1 MSTFAAESVRTDTHP
16 RRPAPRAGSR
26 SHRGSS
32 HDPRPAEQ
40 TLQLEVIAGG
50 DLARLARILATMV
63 NNSPMALAEVHVG
76 ERHAYPVPD
85 RTVVTHRGPVR
96 LTLHLRDRSRRLD
109 ALVVEEVVALVS
121 SMCRVVQVQ
130 RP

>member
-1 MSTFAAESVRTDTHP
+1 MSTVVTTSSRTDATPRHQGPRAAARVHRAPSRAHDAAER
-16 RRPAPRAGSR
+16 
-26 SHRGSS
+26 
-32 HDPRPAEQ
+32 
-40 TLQLEVIAGG
+40 TLQLEVVAGG
-50 DLARLARILATMV
+50 DPTRLARILATMV

-85 RTVVTHRGPVR
+85 RTVVTHRGPMR

-121 SMCRVVQVQ
+121 SMCRVVHVE
-130 RP
+130 RT

>member
-1 MSTFAAESVRTDTHP
+1 VSTVETTSIRTDAPLRHQG
-16 RRPAPRAGSR
+16 PRAGARVHRAPSR
-26 SHRGSS
+26 APER
-32 HDPRPAEQ
+32 
-40 TLQLEVIAGG
+40 TLQLEVVAGG
-50 DLARLARILATMV
+50 DPARLARILATMV

-121 SMCRVVQVQ
+121 SMCRVVHVE
-130 RP
+130 RS

>member
-1 MSTFAAESVRTDTHP
+1 MSTVETTSIRTDAPLRHQG
-16 RRPAPRAGSR
+16 PRAGARMHRAPSR
-26 SHRGSS
+26 GDEAPER
-32 HDPRPAEQ
+32 
-40 TLQLEVIAGG
+40 TLQLEVVAGG
-50 DLARLARILATMV
+50 DPARLARILATMV

-121 SMCRVVQVQ
+121 SMCQVVHVE
-130 RP
+130 RS

>member
-1 MSTFAAESVRTDTHP
+1 MSTVETTSIRTDAPLRHQG
-16 RRPAPRAGSR
+16 PRAGARMHRAPSR
-26 SHRGSS
+26 GDEAPER
-32 HDPRPAEQ
+32 
-40 TLQLEVIAGG
+40 TLQLEVVAGG
-50 DLARLARILATMV
+50 DPARLARILATMV

-121 SMCRVVQVQ
+121 SMCRVVHVE
-130 RP
+130 RS